1 MKRLPLVLAAVLL
14 LCLATASPVLAQ
26 TFPQPQ
32 GLVSDYAGLL
42 SPAAEQQLEARLLQ
56 LERDTTHEVAVVTI
70 ISLEGEPPEDYAVGL
85 FEAWGI
91 GKQDQDNGI
100 LFLIALE
107 DREMRIEV
115 GYGLEGVITDGRAG
129 RILDREV
136 VPHFKNGDYESGII
150 GGVAAIEAYLRDGVP
165 PSFPEDNPVQA
176 IADKIDMP
184 DVVFIV
190 LGIISIYLLG
200 FMARTR
206 SIWLGGIWGVV
217 AGIIIGLVLAKLWL
231 VIVLPLAAGG
241 FGTLL
246 DWLLSRNYKARSS
259 SGRPTSWGRAWG
271 GFSGGGG
278 GRSSGGGFHFGG
290 GMSGGGGAG
299 RGW

>member
-1 MKRLPLVLAAVLL
+1 MKRLPLILAVALL
-14 LCLATASPVLAQ
+14 LCLVVALPAFAQ
-26 TFPQPQ
+26 TFPQQQ

-42 SPAAEQQLEARLLQ
+42 SSGAEEQMEARLLQ
-56 LERDTTHEVAVVTI
+56 LEQDTTHEVAVVTVV
-70 ISLEGEPPEDYAVGL
+70 SLEGEPPEDYAVGL

-91 GKQDQDNGI
+91 GKKDQNNGI

-107 DREMRIEV
+107 DREVRIEV
-115 GYGLEGVITDGRAG
+115 GYGLEGVITDGRTG

-136 VPHFKNGDYESGII
+136 VPHFKNGDYERGII
-150 GGVAAIEAYLRDGVP
+150 AGVDAIEDYLREGVP

-184 DVVFIV
+184 DVVLIV

-200 FMARTR
+200 FMARSK
-206 SIWLGGIWGVV
+206 SIWLGGVWGVI
-217 AGIIIGLVLAKLWL
+217 AGIIVGLVLAKLWL
-231 VIVLPLAAGG
+231 VIVLPIASGA
-241 FGTLL
+241 FGTFL
-246 DWLLSRNYKARSS
+246 DWLLSRNYKTRSS
-259 SGRPTSWGRAWG
+259 AGRPT
-271 GFSGGGG
+271 SGGGG